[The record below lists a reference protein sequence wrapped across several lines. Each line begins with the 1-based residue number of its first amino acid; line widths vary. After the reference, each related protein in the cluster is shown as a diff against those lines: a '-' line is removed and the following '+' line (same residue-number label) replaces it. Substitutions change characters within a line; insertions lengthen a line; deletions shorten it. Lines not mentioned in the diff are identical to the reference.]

1 MTHLHCRCLLTKQ
14 SMTATRDCTCLGHF
28 GWCDTEK
35 DHIHYFSHLA
45 KRWKIGGPLLN
56 FSLGICGLIF
66 FGQMR
71 EVHRHLKII
80 DCLRP
85 DLFASLVL

>member
-1 MTHLHCRCLLTKQ
+1 
-14 SMTATRDCTCLGHF
+14 MTATRDCTCLGHF

-71 EVHRHLKII
+71 EVSPTQGDQGDYIQHNIAGVIVCDIAK
-80 DCLRP
+80 
-85 DLFASLVL
+85 ASPM